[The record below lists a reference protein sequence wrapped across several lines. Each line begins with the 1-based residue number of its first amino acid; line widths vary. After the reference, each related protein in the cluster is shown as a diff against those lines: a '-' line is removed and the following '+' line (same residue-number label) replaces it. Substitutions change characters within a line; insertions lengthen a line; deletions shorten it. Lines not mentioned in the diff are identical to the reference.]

1 MNKIAGACLCGSIRY
16 DCSAEP
22 MMTVVCHCTHC
33 QKQTGTSFSV
43 LVAVPEETLNIT
55 GSTKVFQDTGGSGKP
70 VMRHFCPDCGSPI
83 FSKVSALQDRLFLKA
98 GTLDDTSWLE
108 PTAHIYC
115 DSAQSWVDIAD
126 NVPQFAAAPNRG

>member
-1 MNKIAGACLCGSIRY
+1 MNKIAGACLCGSVRY
-16 DCSAEP
+16 DCSEEP
-22 MMTVVCHCTHC
+22 LMTVVCHCTHC

-43 LVAVPEETLNIT
+43 LVAVPEKALKIT
-55 GSTKVFQDTGGSGKP
+55 GSTKAFQDTGGSGKP
-70 VMRHFCPDCGSPI
+70 VSRHFCPDCGSPI
-83 FSKVSALQDRLFLKA
+83 FSKVAALPDRLFLKA

-126 NVPQFAAAPNRG
+126 TVPQFAAAPNRG